1 MPADV
6 TPHWPSNRS
15 LQILLDLSRNEFE
28 TIIELAAE
36 IKAALSESRQL
47 DSLRGR
53 IVALLFQTP
62 STRTR
67 VSFEAATLRLG
78 GSAMYL
84 QSDRLKLG
92 GGEPVEDTA
101 RVLSEYCDAIVARV
115 WPHSTLVELAEH
127 SLVPVVNAC
136 TDVDHPTQAI
146 CDLFTVYE
154 AFGPLAGLKMT
165 FVGTGNNM
173 CCALMLGCAM
183 AGMQMSIAC
192 PPGFEPEPRMLAAAR
207 DLASTAG
214 TAIEIDHDAKSA
226 VANADVIYTDI
237 WEVPGRDDLSI
248 DNVEVDW
255 ARYRLD
261 DALLA
266 CATPR
271 TMVMHCGDAQ
281 RGKEI
286 STELMV
292 SPRSLIW
299 RQAANKLYGGAA
311 VLQYVIGG

>member
-1 MPADV
+1 MYQHAVLIVGKEKGAHASRRYATLAIESFAADPAGPV
-6 TPHWPSNRS
+6 PE
-15 LQILLDLSRNEFE
+15 QFE
-28 TIIELAAE
+28 AIIELAAE
-36 IKAALSESRQL
+36 IKAALGESRQL

-67 VSFEAATLRLG
+67 VSFESATLRLG

-173 CCALMLGCAM
+173 CSALMLGCAM

-214 TAIEIDHDAKSA
+214 AAIEIDHDAESA

-237 WEVPGRDDLSI
+237 WEVPGRDDLSHRRRRGSTGRGI
-248 DNVEVDW
+248 GSMTLCW
-255 ARYRLD
+255 RAR
-261 DALLA
+261 
-266 CATPR
+266 PR
-271 TMVMHCGDAQ
+271 ERWSCTAVMPSEA
-281 RGKEI
+281 R
-286 STELMV
+286 
-292 SPRSLIW
+292 RS
-299 RQAANKLYGGAA
+299 QPS
-311 VLQYVIGG
+311 